1 MDDDDKQVHE
11 ALFRGCGDP
20 HVDEPGGSIAAEF
33 ERRFG
38 RWFRTDEGPVIL
50 TQTEKAAQVNRLGCN
65 SVVFR
70 LRAYAWIDRHPRE
83 AEAFRI
89 DAPRVIA
96 EAVRTRAALDD
107 FAAPVTTRW
116 A

>member
-1 MDDDDKQVHE
+1 MEDDDQKIHE
-11 ALFRGCGDP
+11 ALFRGSGDP
-20 HVDEPGGSIAAEF
+20 HVDESGGSIAAEF

-38 RWFRTDEGPVIL
+38 RWFRTDDGPVVL

-65 SVVFR
+65 SVMFR
-70 LRAYAWIDRHPRE
+70 LRAYAWIERSPRE

-89 DAPRVIA
+89 DAPRVVA
-96 EAVRTRAALDD
+96 EVVRTQVAADD

-116 A
+116 M